1 MYKVVWVAR
10 FREGISGEG
19 ARRHWREVHAPLG
32 ANVPAIER
40 YVQNHVR
47 FALGAVAV
55 SDEPAAFDGY
65 SCCWY
70 RDREAFEESLRTPE
84 WAALGV
90 DSPNLFDDSC
100 WEGWSASLDPRT
112 IIDGPRAPFKTVWF
126 VRFRPE
132 LRGDRQRSREVHERW
147 IASHGGHFG
156 TRVPGIARYVQ
167 NHVVSAI
174 DAGGENPDMAVDFDG
189 FSECWFADRGA
200 FELAM
205 ASPEWQAMSEDAAE
219 LFELEYVV
227 PAMSAVLKEIV
238 IVERREQRDAVP
250 A

>member
-10 FREGISGEG
+10 FRQGVSREE

-32 ANVPAIER
+32 VEVAAIER
-40 YVQNHVR
+40 YVQNHVVS
-47 FALGAVAV
+47 ALGQLAP
-55 SDEPAAFDGY
+55 SQEPAAFDGY

-70 RDREAFEESLRTPE
+70 RDRTAFEESLRTPE
-84 WAALGV
+84 WARLGV
-90 DSPNLFDDSC
+90 DSPNLFDDSR
-100 WEGWSASLDPRT
+100 WEGSSASLDPRT
-112 IIDGPRAPFKTVWF
+112 IIDGPAAPFKAVWF
-126 VRFRPE
+126 VRFKAE
-132 LRGDRQRSREVHERW
+132 VRGDRQRSREAHELW

-156 TRVPGIARYVQ
+156 TKVPGIARYVQ

-174 DAGGENPDMAVDFDG
+174 DAAGENAAIAMDFDG

-205 ASPEWQAMSEDAAE
+205 ASPEWAAMNDDAAE
-219 LFELEYVV
+219 LFDLDYIV
-227 PAMSAVLKEIV
+227 PAMSALLEENV
-238 IVERREQRDAVP
+238 IVARGGGDELP

>member
-10 FREGISGEG
+10 FHQGVSREQ
-19 ARRHWREVHAPLG
+19 ARAHWREVHAPLG
-32 ANVPAIER
+32 AKVAGIER
-40 YVQNHVR
+40 YVQNHVVS
-47 FALGAVAV
+47 ALGPLAP

-70 RDREAFEESLRTPE
+70 RNQEAFEQSLRTPE

-90 DSPNLFDDSC
+90 DSPNLFDDSR
-100 WEGWSASLDPRT
+100 WDGSSASLDPRT

-126 VRFRPE
+126 VRFKPE
-132 LRGDRQRSREVHERW
+132 VRGDRQRSAQAHERW
-147 IASHGGHFG
+147 IDSHGGHFG

-174 DAGGENPDMAVDFDG
+174 DAAGENPDIAMDFDG

-205 ASPEWQAMSEDAAE
+205 ASPEWAAMNEDAEE
-219 LFELEYVV
+219 LFDLDYIV
-227 PAMSAVLKEIV
+227 PAMSAVLEENV
-238 IVERREQRDAVP
+238 IVEGLGQRDAVP

>member
-10 FREGISGEG
+10 FHQGVSPEQ

-32 ANVPAIER
+32 TKVAGIER
-40 YVQNHVR
+40 YVQNHVLS
-47 FALGAVAV
+47 ALGPLAV
-55 SDEPAAFDGY
+55 SEEPAAFDGY

-70 RDREAFEESLRTPE
+70 RDREAFEESLQTPE
-84 WAALGV
+84 WAALGA
-90 DSPNLFDDSC
+90 DSPNLFDDSR
-100 WEGWSASLDPRT
+100 WDGSSASLDARA

-126 VRFRPE
+126 VRFKPE
-132 LRGDRQRSREVHERW
+132 VRGDPQRSRAAHERW

-156 TRVPGIARYVQ
+156 TRVPGISRYVQ

-174 DAGGENPDMAVDFDG
+174 DATGENADIAMDFEG
-189 FSECWFADRGA
+189 FSECWFADRAA

-205 ASPEWQAMSEDAAE
+205 ASPEWAAMNEDADE
-219 LFELEYVV
+219 LFDVDYIV
-227 PAMSAVLKEIV
+227 PAMSAVLEESV
-238 IVERREQRDAVP
+238 IVERLEQRDAVP